1 MEKDLPKTKYL
12 FPKKVAVS
20 CRILWKT
27 RYGGSDSR
35 MNNANDRV
43 AFRTTSE
50 EGTTK
55 NEIKC
60 YNI

>member
-12 FPKKVAVS
+12 FPKKVADS

-35 MNNANDRV
+35 LNNANDRV
-43 AFRTTSE
+43 AFRTTD
-50 EGTTK
+50 
-55 NEIKC
+55 
-60 YNI
+60 YMLNI